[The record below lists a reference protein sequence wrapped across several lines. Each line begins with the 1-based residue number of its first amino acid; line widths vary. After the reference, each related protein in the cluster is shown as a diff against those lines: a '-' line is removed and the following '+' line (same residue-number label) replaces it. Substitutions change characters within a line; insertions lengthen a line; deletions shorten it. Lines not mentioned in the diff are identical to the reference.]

1 MKLTVLTY
9 LLILSIQDLREKQ
22 IAVGWLI
29 GGSVGAAGYA
39 LWRLGSGAAKPQD
52 MVLACLPGIILLV
65 LAFAGNQ
72 IGRGDGWV
80 LLIVGCM
87 IPAAM
92 LLAAFWVSL
101 VLMVMVAGVLL
112 VFRRAGRGKTLA
124 YLPFLTAG
132 VLLVLL

>member
-9 LLILSIQDLREKQ
+9 LLILSVQDLREKQ

-29 GGSVGAAGYA
+29 GGSICAAGYA
-39 LWRLGSGAAKPQD
+39 LWQLCSGAAKPQD
-52 MVLACLPGIILLV
+52 LMLACLPGILLLL

-101 VLMVMVAGVLL
+101 VLMVTTAGAML
-112 VFRRAGRGKTLA
+112 VFRKADRRKTLA

-132 VLLVLL
+132 VLLALL